1 MRATRGPGAPP
12 NVMGHEGNWWNR
24 FDRMPGSTPSH
35 PVVKG
40 PPRHLPF
47 QSKWSL
53 PMRSGFFPN
62 RRLMCN
68 M

>member
-1 MRATRGPGAPP
+1 
-12 NVMGHEGNWWNR
+12 MGDEGNWWNR

-47 QSKWSL
+47 QGKWSL
-53 PMRSGFFPN
+53 RKRTGFPSN
-62 RRLMCN
+62 RGLMCN

>member
-1 MRATRGPGAPP
+1 MRATRGAGAPSG
-12 NVMGHEGNWWNR
+12 VMGDEGNWLNGC
-24 FDRMPGSTPSH
+24 DRGQGRPPSH

-47 QSKWSL
+47 RSKWSL
-53 PMRSGFFPN
+53 QKRTGFLHN
-62 RRLMCN
+62 RGLMCN